1 VAWRFNTKNNYK
13 EKREEMI
20 VKKSIAIVLAGL
32 VLGSYPV
39 GAKADDIQPSSSS
52 SSTSISSQ
60 VQSSSAESSTS
71 SSKGQSD
78 QNAESTKQPEI
89 SSSSNASKSESS
101 DTKGQNDTPDSQVT
115 IKNGWVTDNDQTFYY
130 ENNQKVIGE
139 KYIAGYWY
147 LFDKLADGAMVT
159 GLQNLA
165 GYGQN
170 KTVYYNDDGQMLYG
184 EQKINGIWYLFNKW
198 NGGMVTGFQNLAGY
212 GQNKTV
218 YYNDN
223 GQMLYGKLVIKN
235 TVYTFNNQNGAL
247 YFNPYYYAQNN
258 ILWGNVRF
266 GNYTMAQTGC
276 VMASLAMVITG
287 YGNNI
292 TPLQA
297 ATFGYN
303 HGTFNHG
310 EPGTDQNTLV
320 AVAKHYG
327 LTPRGL
333 NSKSQLQDALE
344 NGRPVVIAVQQPF
357 IPWYGVTHEIVVS
370 KYSSG
375 KVYVQDPLGTT
386 TGWHTL
392 SSLWK

>member
-1 VAWRFNTKNNYK
+1 
-13 EKREEMI
+13 
-20 VKKSIAIVLAGL
+20 
-32 VLGSYPV
+32 
-39 GAKADDIQPSSSS
+39 
-52 SSTSISSQ
+52 
-60 VQSSSAESSTS
+60 
-71 SSKGQSD
+71 
-78 QNAESTKQPEI
+78 
-89 SSSSNASKSESS
+89 
-101 DTKGQNDTPDSQVT
+101 
-115 IKNGWVTDNDQTFYY
+115 
-130 ENNQKVIGE
+130 
-139 KYIAGYWY
+139 
-147 LFDKLADGAMVT
+147 
-159 GLQNLA
+159 
-165 GYGQN
+165 
-170 KTVYYNDDGQMLYG
+170 
-184 EQKINGIWYLFNKW
+184 
-198 NGGMVTGFQNLAGY
+198 Y

-392 SSLWK
+392 SSLWNYRSTVREDSEYFSTPAVELTKR